1 MAVTLRAF
9 NEGIRAAT
17 TWRGYLDLRI
27 SSCDIYLGKTERNI
41 IKSTRWC
48 KTTILIVLLSMYFL
62 PNIFI
67 FCKLC
72 ITNIRTHLFHT
83 LSILYFIQFFELS
96 RFFCFVL
103 RPALARR
110 AFQANGSSHCRWCAP
125 PHYSTLKSINSAK
138 TRSNFELGLEE
149 VANFLLG
156 AGVANQPIH
165 DPNPY
170 LWVDDFPICSGR
182 WTPSLE
188 GKSKKKRRHSL
199 QTVWRFPGW

>member
-9 NEGIRAAT
+9 NEGIRVAT

-27 SSCDIYLGKTERNI
+27 SSCDIYLGKTEPNI

-67 FCKLC
+67 FFTLC

-125 PHYSTLKSINSAK
+125 PHCSTSKSINSAK
-138 TRSNFELGLEE
+138 TRSNFEFGLGK
-149 VANFLLG
+149 VAIFLLG
-156 AGVANQPIH
+156 ARVANQQIP
-165 DPNPY
+165 DPNPHF
-170 LWVDDFPICSGR
+170 WVDDFPICSGR

-188 GKSKKKRRHSL
+188 GKSTKKERRHSL
-199 QTVWRFPGW
+199 KLVAFRGW